1 MCLVMNMEEL
11 CVEIIDNVEEL
22 LKSDIDYKDILEY
35 LESKKVEIKAKKDDC
50 SEYIDGLM
58 RELK

>member
-1 MCLVMNMEEL
+1 MNMEEL